1 MFPSEIFNVFLS
13 LFLNFHLPGT
23 GLIVLGYAREGL
35 AYAVLSFLLGVVA
48 VFPTSSHFDQF
59 CAIAGFDVLLFLS
72 SAMVLKRCA

>member
-1 MFPSEIFNVFLS
+1 MFPSETINIFLS

-23 GLIVLGYAREGL
+23 GLLILGYAREGL
-35 AYAVLSFLLGVVA
+35 AYVGLSLLFGVVA